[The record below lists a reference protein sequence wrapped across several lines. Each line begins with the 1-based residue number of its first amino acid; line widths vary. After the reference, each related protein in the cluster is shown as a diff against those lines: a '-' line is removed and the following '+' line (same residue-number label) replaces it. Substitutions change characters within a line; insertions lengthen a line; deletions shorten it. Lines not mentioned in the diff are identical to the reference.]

1 MAKHYASVYTEYSK
15 LLEQLGDK
23 EEYRIDREN
32 AQLVERAKKL
42 KGRNKLAVFRELENI
57 ALDSESTAQSMYRA
71 LTRLDITLNNYGK
84 NSYLRKG
91 LEEIRNNLKK
101 NILDYYQPLQQK
113 SKLDRAF
120 NGLEASIDEGFTRI
134 NKSLEE
140 KTNPKMKKPRK
151 LDVLDAFELTA
162 SRPTERGLL
171 RRKVL
176 EKEARRNFLKAPLG
190 IAAAIAFIGTM
201 GLGAHKGMQ
210 YLERKVEEEQTE
222 RDKKY
227 DLALTQF
234 EKLAASNRYKG
245 TPSAEMGKSE
255 SISSI
260 SWFASPNILS
270 KKSLP
275 N

>member
-1 MAKHYASVYTEYSK
+1 
-15 LLEQLGDK
+15 
-23 EEYRIDREN
+23 
-32 AQLVERAKKL
+32 
-42 KGRNKLAVFRELENI
+42 
-57 ALDSESTAQSMYRA
+57 
-71 LTRLDITLNNYGK
+71 
-84 NSYLRKG
+84 
-91 LEEIRNNLKK
+91 
-101 NILDYYQPLQQK
+101 LQQK

-134 NKSLEE
+134 NKGLEA
-140 KTNPKMKKPRK
+140 KTIPQIKKHGK

-171 RRKVL
+171 RRRAL
-176 EKEARRNFLKAPLG
+176 EKEARRNSLKAPLG

-201 GLGAHKGMQ
+201 ELGAHKGMQ
-210 YLERKVEEEQTE
+210 YLEREYIKEQAE
-222 RDKKY
+222 RGKEY

-234 EKLAASNRYKG
+234 EKLAASNKYKE
-245 TPSAEMGKSE
+245 TPSTEMVKSE

>member
-1 MAKHYASVYTEYSK
+1 MAKRYASVYTEYRN
-15 LLEQLGDK
+15 LLEQLGDG
-23 EEYRIDREN
+23 EEYRIDRGN

-42 KGRNKLAVFRELENI
+42 KGRHKLAVFRELEKRV
-57 ALDSESTAQSMYRA
+57 LDSESTAQSMYRA
-71 LTRLDITLNNYGK
+71 LTRLDITLNNYGN

-101 NILDYYQPLQQK
+101 NLLSYYQPLQQK
-113 SKLDRAF
+113 SALDKAF

-134 NKSLEE
+134 NKGLEE
-140 KTNPKMKKPRK
+140 KTIYPRKTPRK
-151 LDVLDAFELTA
+151 LDVLDAFALTA
-162 SRPTERGLL
+162 SRPTEKGLL
-171 RRKVL
+171 RRKAL
-176 EKEARRNFLKAPLG
+176 EKEARRNSLKAPLG

-210 YLERKVEEEQTE
+210 YLEKKVEEEQTE
-222 RDKKY
+222 LSKRY

-234 EKLAASNRYKG
+234 EKLAAGNNKEN
-245 TPSAEMGKSE
+245 PPAEMVKSE

-260 SWFASPNILS
+260 SWFVSPNIIS

>member
-1 MAKHYASVYTEYSK
+1 MAKRYASVYTEYRN
-15 LLEQLGDK
+15 LLEQLGDG

-42 KGRNKLAVFRELENI
+42 KGRHKLAVFRELEKRV
-57 ALDSESTAQSMYRA
+57 LDSESTAQSMYRA
-71 LTRLDITLNNYGK
+71 LTRLDITLNNYGN

-101 NILDYYQPLQQK
+101 NLLSYYQPLQQK
-113 SKLDRAF
+113 SALDKAF

-134 NKSLEE
+134 NKGLEE
-140 KTNPKMKKPRK
+140 KTIYPRKTPRK
-151 LDVLDAFELTA
+151 LDVLDAFALTA
-162 SRPTERGLL
+162 SRPTEKGLL
-171 RRKVL
+171 RRKAL
-176 EKEARRNFLKAPLG
+176 EKEARRNSLKAPLG

-210 YLERKVEEEQTE
+210 YLEKKVEEEQTE
-222 RDKKY
+222 LSKRY

-234 EKLAASNRYKG
+234 EKLAAGNNKEN
-245 TPSAEMGKSE
+245 PPAEMVKSE

-260 SWFASPNILS
+260 SWFVSPNIIS